1 MTWMYSRLARS
12 SEQRKTYMMNDLQHA
27 GFWGLQPLTFEARES
42 VNKMNVECLSPTGR
56 WVLLLLLLF
65 QVGRIERSV
74 SDDMNYR

>member
-1 MTWMYSRLARS
+1 
-12 SEQRKTYMMNDLQHA
+12 MMNDLQHA